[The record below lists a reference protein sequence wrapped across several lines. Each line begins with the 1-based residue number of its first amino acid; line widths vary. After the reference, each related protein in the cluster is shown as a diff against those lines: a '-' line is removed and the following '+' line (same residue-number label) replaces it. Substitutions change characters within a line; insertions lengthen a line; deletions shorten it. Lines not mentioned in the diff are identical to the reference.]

1 MVARQRNVMEI
12 EMRKLLRSASAAAAL
27 LLAAP
32 LVTPSLA
39 GDGSVKNMSLQLNAD
54 IFSGLRVIS
63 EDGKTWSKLKNQ
75 DLNLNGHVS
84 IEMGTGKISTWGI
97 FIGQCVGNDCITA
110 IGSLNAYAENGNS
123 AKEINKDISVAIPA
137 SKFPVSGGGGIAVS
151 PFGNA
156 IVAKCNAHL
165 ANGGSIHKSHGFT
178 ETIPMTLAV
187 HTHTG
192 SNLPSEIGHPTVA
205 HVSDQKT
212 INVNVPIVCE
222 GVPGKADQITGKQPD
237 FKILNAT
244 LTGHPAT
251 YRGSCP
257 VDLRLTMGVESNI
270 KGTFEA
276 RVEAANGG
284 KSPFV
289 TLETSQSNGVKG
301 TWVRQFNDKLRVPV
315 TFLSGG
321 GAPVGPGTGPSGEA
335 APTNDNDDIGPAV
348 QPKAPGGFS
357 TGQASNE
364 HRGALRL
371 AVKNGNGF
379 VYSDWWDYKVTCD
392 PKKNPDVGRGPDGT
406 TTKVAVTQAFIT
418 VFPKATA
425 NGSQC
430 GITVSGLV
438 QTNVRNVDVKFR
450 LKNHQ
455 GVLSGWQMLKT
466 SKPGNTADFLTYFD
480 FSKSGEGTWIDQ
492 SGNLP
497 LPGTGGNQAG
507 RYQGSVQ
514 MVGSDPSFTSN
525 VATYDFTCKPRTPA
539 NEKQS
544 PTVQVNP
551 DLPKRPGAVVD
562 QDRPTHGKPAGNKV
576 TTLPPLSC
584 AGGIVKAGNCHC
596 RAPLTPVQA
605 GQNAWRCMPAVQV
618 APERRVV
625 PRPPLLREQ
634 APPSRFGSALPP
646 RAPVAVVPQT
656 RQPSFR
662 PGMHLNG
669 R

>member
-1 MVARQRNVMEI
+1 
-12 EMRKLLRSASAAAAL
+12 MRKLLRSASAAAAL

-32 LVTPSLA
+32 LATPSLA
-39 GDGSVKNMSLQLNAD
+39 GDGNVKNMSLQLDAD

-63 EDGKTWSKLKNQ
+63 EDGKTWSKLKDQN
-75 DLNLNGHVS
+75 LNLNGHVS
-84 IEMGTGKISTWGI
+84 IEMGRGKINSWGI
-97 FIGQCVGNDCITA
+97 FIGQCSGQDCLTQN
-110 IGSLNAYAENGNS
+110 GSLRAYAEYGGNDV
-123 AKEINKDISVAIPA
+123 KEINKDIWVVIPA

-165 ANGGSIHKSHGFT
+165 ANGGSINKSHGFT
-178 ETIPMTLAV
+178 ETIPMTLV
-187 HTHTG
+187 VDGETG
-192 SNLPSEIGHPTVA
+192 KLESEIGSPAISEVD
-205 HVSDQKT
+205 DQKT
-212 INVNVPIVCE
+212 INVNVPVTCE
-222 GVPGKADQITGKQPD
+222 GVVGKADQLTGKQPD

-276 RVEAANGG
+276 RVEHTNGG

-289 TLETSQSNGVKG
+289 TLETSQSNGAKG
-301 TWVRQFNDKLRVPV
+301 TWVRQFNDKLRVPIA
-315 TFLSGG
+315 FLSGG
-321 GAPVGPGTGPSGEA
+321 GAPPVGPGAGPSGEA
-335 APTNDNDDIGPAV
+335 VPTNDNDDIDAAG
-348 QPKAPGGFS
+348 QPQAPGGFS
-357 TGQASNE
+357 TGQAQNE
-364 HRGALRL
+364 HRGAVRL

-379 VYSDWWDYKVTCD
+379 VYSKWWNYKVTCD
-392 PKKNPDVGRGPDGT
+392 PKKNPNVGRGPDGEAT
-406 TTKVAVTQAFIT
+406 NVAVTQAVIS
-418 VFPKATA
+418 VFPKASTD
-425 NGSQC
+425 GRQC
-430 GITVSGLV
+430 GITVSGRV
-438 QTNVRNVDVKFR
+438 QTNVMNVDVKFR

-466 SKPGNTADFLTYFD
+466 ADATKTADFLAYFD
-480 FSKSGEGTWIDQ
+480 FSKSGEGVWTDQ
-492 SGNLP
+492 SGMWS
-497 LPGTGGNQAG
+497 LPGNGGNHAG
-507 RYQGSVQ
+507 RYQGSFQ

-525 VATYDFTCKPRTPA
+525 VATYDFTCKPRTPGGIKTA
-539 NEKQS
+539 

-551 DLPKRPGAVVD
+551 DLPRRPGAVVD
-562 QDRPTHGKPAGNKV
+562 QDHPTHGKPTGNKV

-605 GQNAWRCMPAVQV
+605 GQNAWRCMPATQV

-625 PRPPLLREQ
+625 PRPPLLRDQ

-646 RAPVAVVPQT
+646 RGPVAVAPQA